1 MGNRKGISSATRDA
15 LWGKAAG
22 YCQKCSKPLFE
33 GGAYRTSGNY
43 SNIAH
48 IHAYS
53 ENGPRFNEKLSENDR
68 NSIENLMLLCPQCHK
83 TIDDNEA
90 TYTAD
95 VLRSIKSRREE
106 YVTKVMRASKPQSA
120 YVITVTCPI
129 HGNATEISRS
139 EWSQAMASSGMVHAG
154 DTEIRVMDSN
164 ATSGSIAYDCSLLAR
179 KINSLRLTMDP
190 TVPLAIFAIAPQ
202 PILIALGS
210 LIGDKQQITV
220 FQKQRDTDSWCWHD
234 EECRSSFQHD
244 AVPSS
249 DSAEVALVLS
259 VSGTIS
265 KETLPAEVTSSGMP
279 ILELRA
285 ANPSVYI
292 ARTQE
297 DVRAFEREAISLLD
311 EVHSAMPHVAKV
323 HIFPALPVSMAVTLG
338 GLFNRNLLT
347 KAVVYEK
354 TDGRFSQS
362 IEIGGSDD

>member
-1 MGNRKGISSATRDA
+1 MGNRKSISFATRDA

-22 YCQKCSKPLFE
+22 CCQICSAPLFE
-33 GGAYRTSGNY
+33 GGAYRASGNY

-53 ENGPRFNEKLSENDR
+53 EDGPRFNKKLSENDR

-83 TIDDNEA
+83 TVDDDEV

-95 VLRSIKSRREE
+95 VLRSVKSKREE
-106 YVTKVMRASKPQSA
+106 YVSKVMQASKPQKA
-120 YVITVTCPI
+120 YAITVTCPI

-164 ATSGSIAYDCSLLAR
+164 ATSGSIADDCSLLAR
-179 KINSLRLTMDP
+179 KINGLRLTMDP
-190 TVPLAIFAIAPQ
+190 TLPLAIFAIAPQ
-202 PILIALGS
+202 PILIALGN
-210 LIGDKQQITV
+210 LIGDKQQVTV
-220 FQKQRDTDSWCWHD
+220 FQKQRDTNSWCWHD
-234 EECRSSFQHD
+234 AKCQSSFQHD

-249 DSAEVALVLS
+249 DSAEVALVFS
-259 VSGTIS
+259 VSGTVS
-265 KETLPAEVTSSGMP
+265 KESLPAELTSSGMP
-279 ILELRA
+279 VLELRA

-292 ARTQE
+292 ARAQE
-297 DVRAFEREAISLLD
+297 DVRAFEHEAISLLD

-354 TDGRFSQS
+354 TDGRFNQS

>member
-1 MGNRKGISSATRDA
+1 
-15 LWGKAAG
+15 
-22 YCQKCSKPLFE
+22 
-33 GGAYRTSGNY
+33 
-43 SNIAH
+43 
-48 IHAYS
+48 
-53 ENGPRFNEKLSENDR
+53 
-68 NSIENLMLLCPQCHK
+68 
-83 TIDDNEA
+83 
-90 TYTAD
+90 
-95 VLRSIKSRREE
+95 
-106 YVTKVMRASKPQSA
+106 
-120 YVITVTCPI
+120 
-129 HGNATEISRS
+129 
-139 EWSQAMASSGMVHAG
+139 
-154 DTEIRVMDSN
+154 
-164 ATSGSIAYDCSLLAR
+164 
-179 KINSLRLTMDP
+179 MDP

-210 LIGDKQQITV
+210 LIGDKQQVTV

-234 EECRSSFQHD
+234 EERQSSFQHD

-259 VSGTIS
+259 VSGTVS
-265 KETLPAEVTSSGMP
+265 KETLPAEVASSGMP
-279 ILELRA
+279 VLELRA

>member
-1 MGNRKGISSATRDA
+1 
-15 LWGKAAG
+15 
-22 YCQKCSKPLFE
+22 
-33 GGAYRTSGNY
+33 
-43 SNIAH
+43 
-48 IHAYS
+48 
-53 ENGPRFNEKLSENDR
+53 
-68 NSIENLMLLCPQCHK
+68 MLLCPQCHK
-83 TIDDNEA
+83 TIDDDEV

-95 VLRSIKSRREE
+95 VLRSIKSKREE
-106 YVTKVMRASKPQSA
+106 YVSKVMQASRPQSA

-164 ATSGSIAYDCSLLAR
+164 AASGSIANDCSLLAR
-179 KINSLRLTMDP
+179 KINSRRLTMDP

-210 LIGDKQQITV
+210 LIGDKQQVTV

-259 VSGTIS
+259 VSGTVS
-265 KETLPAEVTSSGMP
+265 KETLPAEVASSGMP
-279 ILELRA
+279 VLELRA

-338 GLFNRNLLT
+338 GLFSRNLLT

>member
-1 MGNRKGISSATRDA
+1 MGNRKGIPSATRDA

-22 YCQKCSKPLFE
+22 CCQICSTPLFE
-33 GGAYRTSGNY
+33 GGAYRTTGNY

-53 ENGPRFNEKLSENDR
+53 EDGPRFNEKLSENDR

-83 TIDDNEA
+83 TIDDEV

-95 VLRSIKSRREE
+95 VLRSIKSKREE
-106 YVTKVMRASKPQSA
+106 YVSKVMQASKPQSV

-154 DTEIRVMDSN
+154 DAEIKVMDSN
-164 ATSGSIAYDCSLLAR
+164 AASGSIADDCSQLAR

-202 PILIALGS
+202 PILIALGN
-210 LIGDKQQITV
+210 LIGDKQQVTV

-234 EECRSSFQHD
+234 AECQSAFQHD

-249 DSAEVALVLS
+249 DSTEVALVFS
-259 VSGTIS
+259 VSGAVS
-265 KETLPAEVTSSGMP
+265 KETLPAELTSSGMP
-279 ILELRA
+279 VLELRA
-285 ANPSVYI
+285 SNPSVYI

-338 GLFNRNLLT
+338 GLFNHNLLT
-347 KAVVYEK
+347 KAVIYEK
-354 TDGRFSQS
+354 TDGRFNQS

>member
-1 MGNRKGISSATRDA
+1 MGNRKSISFATRDA

-22 YCQKCSKPLFE
+22 CCQICSAPLFE

-53 ENGPRFNEKLSENDR
+53 EDGPRFNEKLSENDR

-83 TIDDNEA
+83 TVDDDEA

-95 VLRSIKSRREE
+95 VLRSIKSKREE
-106 YVTKVMRASKPQSA
+106 YVSKVMQASKPQKA
-120 YVITVTCPI
+120 YAITVTCPI

-139 EWSQAMASSGMVHAG
+139 EWSQAVASSGMVHAG

-164 ATSGSIAYDCSLLAR
+164 AASGSIADDCSLLAR
-179 KINSLRLTMDP
+179 KINGLRLTMDP
-190 TVPLAIFAIAPQ
+190 TLPLAIFAIAPQ
-202 PILIALGS
+202 PILIALGN
-210 LIGDKQQITV
+210 LIGDKQQVTV

-234 EECRSSFQHD
+234 AECQSSFQHD

-249 DSAEVALVLS
+249 
-259 VSGTIS
+259 GTVS
-265 KETLPAEVTSSGMP
+265 KETLPAELTSSGMP
-279 ILELRA
+279 VLELRA

-297 DVRAFEREAISLLD
+297 DVRAFEHEAISLLD